1 MLVFLQFGVG
11 DHYWCVHLLHI
22 RASVLVFV
30 PRDFGHYMSK
40 RFSRGKE
47 KYEFFF
53 MVDNAF
59 KTSASRRSKYGLKLG
74 EGERYSD

>member
-1 MLVFLQFGVG
+1 
-11 DHYWCVHLLHI
+11 
-22 RASVLVFV
+22 
-30 PRDFGHYMSK
+30 MSK

-53 MVDNAF
+53 SMVDNAF

-74 EGERYSD
+74 EGERYSDWENEGSNGMTHKYGSKI